1 MEHINEDVL
10 TAWLRRSRVIC
21 NERLVTELPLN
32 ESLVCNAICRSL
44 RQDPDRPITATWLC
58 SELKMQKS
66 LANRTLTSLEE
77 KGIIIRSRSE
87 DDKRN
92 VFITFNHTETYEEQ
106 HGQILAL
113 VDTILEKI
121 GKDKAND
128 ILTLF
133 HLIADAAD
141 EVIEHKHPEVL

>member
-1 MEHINEDVL
+1 MENMNEAVL
-10 TAWLRRSRVIC
+10 SAWLRLSRVIC

-44 RQDPDRPITATWLC
+44 RLNPNRPITATWLC

-77 KGIIIRSRSE
+77 KGIICRSRSKG
-87 DDKRN
+87 DKRN
-92 VFITFNHTETYEEQ
+92 VFISLNHTETYEEQ
-106 HGQILAL
+106 HRQILAL
-113 VDTILEKI
+113 VDSILNKI
-121 GKDKAND
+121 GKHKTND
-128 ILTLF
+128 ILTMF

-141 EVIEHKHPEVL
+141 EIIDHQHPEVL